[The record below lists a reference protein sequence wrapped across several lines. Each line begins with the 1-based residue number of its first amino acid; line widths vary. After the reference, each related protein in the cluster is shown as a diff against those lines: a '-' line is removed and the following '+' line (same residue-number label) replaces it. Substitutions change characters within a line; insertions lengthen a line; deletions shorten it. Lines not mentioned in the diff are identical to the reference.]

1 MELKAGRDWRSI
13 LLAIASTGGAI
24 LSVALAVIVVV
35 LQAAMKLGGDQQ
47 NHPLLDAVLLASAIL
62 FIGALL
68 IPAAYYSFQR
78 LIGEEV
84 AANKTRPM
92 NIPTGILLT
101 LAWLGVTALAQI
113 FYGNNILRWITPP
126 FYILSIGLP
135 VYFFARLAIGGLNNG
150 SKQRLWGVLGSSMI
164 LGPSFASFIEL
175 ILAMFLLIGLSLY
188 LAFHPELR
196 VLFNTLKEQLNN
208 VSNPD
213 DILNLLSPYLL
224 NPAVIM
230 TALLFFSVFAPVV
243 EEIAKSLT
251 AWTIFDHLSSPA
263 QGFVIGALSGTGF
276 GLVESLLA
284 SVQPDPSWATT
295 LFVRGGTTMMH
306 ILTASLTGWGIA
318 SFRATKRPRRMIST
332 YALAMFLHG
341 LWNACVVFIV
351 IGAVHLTLS
360 GQSNNIMGITLTVLG
375 ISILAIISLIV
386 PFALGIINW
395 RLRSAMQ
402 HLPPAEVV
410 ENKNVEGVK

>member
-1 MELKAGRDWRSI
+1 MNLR
-13 LLAIASTGGAI
+13 
-24 LSVALAVIVVV
+24 
-35 LQAAMKLGGDQQ
+35 GDQQ

-78 LIGEEV
+78 LIDEEV
-84 AANKTRPM
+84 AADKTRLM

-135 VYFFARLAIGGLNNG
+135 VYFFARLAIGGLNDG
-150 SKQRLWGVLGSSMI
+150 SKQRLWGALGSGMI

-175 ILAMFLLIGLSLY
+175 ILAIFLIIGVGVY
-188 LAFHPELR
+188 LALHPELR
-196 VLFNTLKEQLNN
+196 IVFNTLREQLNN

-295 LFVRGGTTMMH
+295 LLVRGGTTMMH
-306 ILTASLTGWGIA
+306 ILTAGLTGWGIA
-318 SFRATKRPRRMIST
+318 WFRTNKRAGRMIGA
-332 YALAMFLHG
+332 YALAMFLHA
-341 LWNACVVFIV
+341 LWNACVVLIV
-351 IGAVHLTLS
+351 IGGVHLTLS
-360 GQSNNIMGITLTVLG
+360 GQSNNIMGTTLTVLG

-395 RLRSAMQ
+395 RLRSAIQ

-410 ENKNVEGVK
+410 ENKNIEGVK